1 MCKAINEIR
10 EEGIEYGIE
19 TGIKALI
26 EVCRELA
33 VSKEETVSKLETKFL
48 ILKEEAER
56 YMNKYWK
63 E

>member
-10 EEGIEYGIE
+10 EEGIE